1 MSSPF
6 AQGGDEMEITVGID
20 VSKKRLDVYV
30 HPAGTLFSLDND
42 AAGLAGLVER
52 LGAVQPDC
60 IGMEASGGYEKLA
73 AAGLAAA
80 GLPVVVLNPAQIRHY
95 AKAMGT
101 RAKTDSLD
109 ARMIALFVAA
119 SAPQPRPLPDEDSAV
134 LSELMA
140 RRRQLVGMLV
150 AEKNRLGRL
159 PPGKVRL
166 SVVRIIAALN
176 GELGKLDSDVGGLIE
191 QSPIWREKQDLLASV
206 PGVGDKIARGLLAD
220 LPELG
225 QLDRRAIAAL
235 AGLAPFTRQSGQW
248 RGKSFIAGGRS
259 APRAALFI
267 GAMVAARHN
276 GVLKPFY
283 QRLIAAGKPKRLALI
298 ATARKLLTILN
309 AIIRDKQPW
318 QNA

>member
-1 MSSPF
+1 
-6 AQGGDEMEITVGID
+6 MEITVGID
-20 VSKKRLDVYV
+20 VSKTRLDVYI
-30 HPAGTLFSLDND
+30 HPVGELFSLDND
-42 AAGLAGLVER
+42 ADGLAELVER
-52 LGAVQPDC
+52 LAAVKPDC
-60 IGMEASGGYEKLA
+60 IGMEATGGYEKLA
-73 AAGLAAA
+73 AASLAEAA
-80 GLPVVVLNPAQIRHY
+80 LPVVVINPAQVRHY
-95 AKAMGT
+95 AKAIGA

-109 ARMIALFVAA
+109 ARLIALFVAA
-119 SAPQPRPLPDEDSAV
+119 TEPELRPLVDAETAILAD
-134 LSELMA
+134 LMA

-150 AEKNRLGRL
+150 AEKNRLARL

-166 SVVRIIAALN
+166 SVVRIITALKT
-176 GELGKLDSDVGGLIE
+176 ELATLDSDLGGLIE
-191 QSPIWREKQDLLASV
+191 HSPIWRDKQDLLASV
-206 PGVGDKIARGLLAD
+206 PGIGENIARALLAD

-248 RGKSFIAGGRS
+248 RGKSFVAGGRP

-276 GVLKPFY
+276 QPLRAFY
-283 QRLIAAGKPKRLALI
+283 QRLVAAGKPKRLALV

-309 AIIRDKQPW
+309 AIIRDQKPW

>member
-1 MSSPF
+1 
-6 AQGGDEMEITVGID
+6 MEIAVGID

-42 AAGLAGLVER
+42 EAGRAMLVEQ

-60 IGMEASGGYEKLA
+60 IGLEATGGYEKLA
-73 AAGLAAA
+73 AATLAEA
-80 GLPVVVLNPAQIRHY
+80 GLPVVVINPAQVRHY
-95 AKAMGT
+95 AKAVGT
-101 RAKTDSLD
+101 RAKTDSID
-109 ARMIALFVAA
+109 ARMIALFIAA
-119 SAPQPRPLPDEDSAV
+119 TEPELRALVNEETAA
-134 LSELMA
+134 LAELMA

-176 GELGKLDSDVGGLIE
+176 DELAKLDSELGGLIE
-191 QSPIWREKQDLLASV
+191 QSPVWRDKQNLLASV
-206 PGVGDKIARGLLAD
+206 PGIGDKIARALLAD

-248 RGKSFIAGGRS
+248 RGKSFIAGGRA
-259 APRAALFI
+259 APRSALFI

-276 GVLKPFY
+276 GPLKAFY
-283 QRLIAAGKPKRLALI
+283 QRLIAAGKPKRLAII

-309 AIIRDKQPW
+309 AIIRDNNPRTT
-318 QNA
+318 A

>member
-1 MSSPF
+1 
-6 AQGGDEMEITVGID
+6 MEITVGID

-30 HPAGTLFSLDND
+30 HPDGTVFSLGND
-42 AAGLAGLVER
+42 EAGHAAAVER
-52 LGAVQPDC
+52 LRALSVDC
-60 IGMEASGGYEKLA
+60 IGLEATGGYEKLA
-73 AAGLAAA
+73 AATLAEA
-80 GLPVVVLNPAQIRHY
+80 GLPVVVINPAQIRHY
-95 AKAMGT
+95 AKAVGIRT
-101 RAKTDSLD
+101 KTDSID
-109 ARMIALFVAA
+109 ARMIAQFVAA
-119 SAPQPRPLPDEDSAV
+119 TEPELRALPDEQSTV
-134 LSELMA
+134 LAELMA

-166 SVVRIIAALN
+166 SVARIIAALN
-176 GELGKLDSDVGGLIE
+176 AELARLDTDLGGLIE
-191 QSPIWREKQDLLASV
+191 HSPVWRDKQNLLASV
-206 PGVGDKIARGLLAD
+206 PGIGNTIARALLAD

-248 RGKSFIAGGRS
+248 RGKSFIAGGRT
-259 APRAALFI
+259 APRSALFI

-276 GVLKPFY
+276 GPLKSFY
-283 QRLIAAGKPKRLALI
+283 SRLVAAGKPKRLALI

-309 AIIRDKQPW
+309 AIIRDQKPW

>member
-1 MSSPF
+1 
-6 AQGGDEMEITVGID
+6 MEITVGID

-30 HPAGTLFSLDND
+30 HPAGTVFSLDND
-42 AAGLAGLVER
+42 EAGLAGLVEQ

-60 IGMEASGGYEKLA
+60 IGLEATGGYEKLA
-73 AAGLAAA
+73 AATLAEA
-80 GLPVVVLNPAQIRHY
+80 GLPVVVINPAQVRHY
-95 AKAMGT
+95 AKAVGK

-109 ARMIALFVAA
+109 ARMIALFIAA
-119 SAPQPRPLPDEDSAV
+119 TEPEPRALVDEQTAA
-134 LSELMA
+134 LAELMA

-159 PPGKVRL
+159 PPGKARL
-166 SVVRIIAALN
+166 SVVRIIAALTD
-176 GELGKLDSDVGGLIE
+176 ELAKLDSDLGGLIE
-191 QSPIWREKQDLLASV
+191 QSPVWRDKQDLLASV
-206 PGVGDKIARGLLAD
+206 PGIGDKIARALLAD

-248 RGKSFIAGGRS
+248 RGKSFIAGGRA
-259 APRAALFI
+259 APRSALFI

-276 GVLKPFY
+276 GPLKLFY
-283 QRLIAAGKPKRLALI
+283 QRLIAAGKPKRVALI

-309 AIIRDKQPW
+309 AIIRDQKPW
-318 QNA
+318 QTA

>member
-1 MSSPF
+1 
-6 AQGGDEMEITVGID
+6 MEITVGID

-30 HPAGTLFSLDND
+30 HPAGRLFSLDND
-42 AAGLAGLVER
+42 EAGRAMLVEQ

-60 IGMEASGGYEKLA
+60 IGLEATGGYEKLA
-73 AAGLAAA
+73 AATLAEA
-80 GLPVVVLNPAQIRHY
+80 GLPVVVINPAQVRHY
-95 AKAMGT
+95 AKAVGT
-101 RAKTDSLD
+101 RTKTDSID
-109 ARMIALFVAA
+109 ARIIALFIAA
-119 SAPQPRPLPDEDSAV
+119 TEPEPRALVDEETMA
-134 LSELMA
+134 LAELMA

-159 PPGKVRL
+159 PPGKIRL
-166 SVVRIIAALN
+166 SVVRIITALN
-176 GELGKLDSDVGGLIE
+176 EELAKLDSDLGGLIE
-191 QSPIWREKQDLLASV
+191 QSPVWRDKQNLLASV
-206 PGVGDKIARGLLAD
+206 PGIGDKIARALLAD

-248 RGKSFIAGGRS
+248 RGKSFIAGGRA
-259 APRAALFI
+259 APRSALFI

-276 GVLKPFY
+276 GPLKAFY

-309 AIIRDKQPW
+309 AIIRDHKPW